1 VVPEGGGIFG
11 AGRLTVSPG
20 YFMLRREV
28 IFRTVLLGNKSEGI
42 IYSEASRPIGCIS
55 ILLPGLGSKMA

>member
-1 VVPEGGGIFG
+1 
-11 AGRLTVSPG
+11 
-20 YFMLRREV
+20 V